1 MMKSSRLT
9 IVTAVFLLLC
19 ANLMQA
25 QTQPA
30 TAPACLMNTE
40 QFWLTSK
47 NMEGENYLIQVSLPY
62 DYATSGLSYP
72 VLYFPDGDVA
82 FGLIKGIVDMLQIG
96 QNNRDIIVV
105 GIGYGQGF
113 NTWATKR
120 TRDLS
125 PDRDTGAFARQF
137 KDLGWADKFIRFMK
151 DELFPVVN
159 KNYRTIPDSCAISGG
174 SFSGLF
180 NSYVLCTQPE
190 LFKGY
195 IIFSPSLEWNN
206 QSILKYESEYFKN
219 HKELNCKVFI
229 GYASRDIPASMEP
242 IKEFIRV
249 LQMHDYQGLE
259 LSTRVFE
266 GETHLSVPSFALTT
280 GLKTLFWPVDRWR

>member
-1 MMKSSRLT
+1 MKKSFLT
-9 IVTAVFLLLC
+9 TTIAAAFLMLWT
-19 ANLMQA
+19 NGIQA
-25 QTQPA
+25 QTQAAPA
-30 TAPACLMNTE
+30 RACLMNTE

-47 NMEGENYLIQVSLPY
+47 YVDGENFLIQVSLPY
-62 DYATSGLSYP
+62 DYATSGISYP
-72 VLYFPDGDVA
+72 VLYFPDGDAA

-96 QNNRDIIVV
+96 DSNRDIIVV
-105 GIGYGQGF
+105 GIGYGQGWYE
-113 NTWATKR
+113 WAAKR

-159 KNYRTIPDSCAISGG
+159 KNYRTIPDSCAISGD

-195 IIFSPSLEWNN
+195 IIISPSLEWNN
-206 QSILKYESEYFKN
+206 QSILKYENEYFKN

-229 GYASRDIPASMEP
+229 GYASRDIPESMEP
-242 IKEFIRV
+242 IKEFIHM
-249 LQMHDYQGLE
+249 LQLHDYQGLE

-266 GETHLSVPSFALTT
+266 GETHLSVPSFGLTT
-280 GLKTLFWPVDRWR
+280 GLKTLFWPIDRWR